1 MEKLVSLFVKYPFYG
16 KVFILFFALFGI
28 FSMNIMNKS
37 SFPVTESRKISVS
50 VSYQGATPKEMEEGV
65 VTLIENSLRG
75 IPGIKEHSSVS
86 RENFASVMVIIENSY
101 DVDKVLYDIKNAID
115 GISNFPAGSERPI
128 VSKSRTT
135 TPAMFISVMAK
146 HNDQLAL
153 NKEVQRIEDDLR
165 LSPEI
170 SSISVSGLPSRIEM
184 SIEIDEH
191 KLEQHGITLD
201 YVKGVIAANNIDL
214 YGGVI
219 RNPNEQININIRN
232 RSLNEENIENIV
244 VLATDGGSLVRVKD
258 LGTVTKMFQDVA
270 GASYMNGDQNV
281 MMRISNLRE
290 ENLQKTSDYI
300 LNYIE
305 EYNATHTETQIS
317 VLMDFMELLDGQLN
331 ILYGNGLSGVI
342 LVILAL
348 SLFLSFRTS
357 LWVAWGLPMS
367 FLGMFLVANLLG
379 VSMNMISLFGM
390 ILIIGILVD
399 DGIVVSENVYTYY
412 EKGYDPKVA
421 AIKGTMEVL
430 PAVFVSVLTTIVA
443 FAPILFVQGSL
454 EMMYEM
460 AVVVILCL
468 TFSVIESVFILPSH
482 IASKKVLETASKDT
496 LYGKIRSYF
505 DRAIRYLCDSMYSPF
520 LDWTLSHK
528 SLIYAGTVALFIV
541 TGGLIAGGRI
551 AVTFVPQINE
561 SYFTIDLSLKP
572 GTPKE
577 ITSEV
582 LKSIADNVA
591 IADSLLSVKH
601 GEELFAKSV
610 SYVTGGAFNGNESG
624 EHAGQIYVMLRN
636 LDQSKIGSDE
646 IKRAIAEQIGV
657 IPIAYK
663 LAVGASS
670 RFGPPV
676 SISLFSHD
684 DSVLT
689 ASSNMLK
696 SELENISSL
705 YNILDNNQIGAQE
718 VLIKLRPEAFA
729 LGFTPSIIM
738 SQVRAGFYGS
748 LAQRIQDGRNEI
760 WFYVR
765 YPKEART
772 NTSDLENLKIRNES
786 GEYPLYQLCELTLD
800 RSTTK
805 INHFD
810 GKKEI
815 TVEAYMIDPTE
826 SVAPILTKVN
836 DDVLPRILAK
846 YPDVTYMHQGQVKDT
861 EENMAVIMTYFGAA
875 FVIIT
880 LILMIYFRSFIQG
893 ILVLS
898 IVPLSFIAAIL
909 GHWIENV
916 PVSMMSVWGMVA
928 LSGTIIN
935 NAVVFL
941 SRYNDC
947 LREGMSV
954 HDSVVETGRS
964 RFRPIV
970 LTSLTTTLGLFPLI
984 RETSSDAAMVIPMAI
999 SLGYG
1004 ILLGTIFILAVFPT
1018 LIKTSNLLAIFIAKI
1033 QGKKDITPESVEVA
1047 VRDQKV
1053 DQQVNE
1059 HFNYEN

>member
-1 MEKLVSLFVKYPFYG
+1 MEKVVSLFVKYPFYG
-16 KVFILFFALFGI
+16 KVFILFFALFGL

-37 SFPVTESRKISVS
+37 SFPVVESRRISVS

-65 VTLIENSLRG
+65 VTLVENSLRG

-86 RENFASVMVIIENSY
+86 RENFASVMVVIENSY

-135 TPAMFISVMAK
+135 TPAMFISVKAK
-146 HNDQLAL
+146 HNDKLAL
-153 NKEVQRIEDDLR
+153 NQEVQRIEDDLR
-165 LSPEI
+165 VSSEI
-170 SSISVSGLPSRIEM
+170 SNISTHGLPKRIEM
-184 SIEIDEH
+184 SIEINED
-191 KLEQHGITLD
+191 KLEEHGITLD
-201 YVKGVIAANNIDL
+201 FVRNIIASNNIDL

-219 RNPNEQININIRN
+219 RNPNEQIQINIRN
-232 RSLNEENIENIV
+232 RSLNEESIENIV
-244 VLATDGGSLVRVKD
+244 VLASEGGSLVRIKD
-258 LGTVTKMFQDVA
+258 LGTVTKMFEDVA
-270 GASYMNGDQNV
+270 GASYMDGDQNV
-281 MMRISNLRE
+281 MMMISNLKE
-290 ENLQKTSDYI
+290 ENLQKTSKFINDYI
-300 LNYIE
+300 E
-305 EYNATHTETQIS
+305 KYNATHTETQIS
-317 VLMDFMELLDGQLN
+317 VLMDFMDLLDGQLN

-367 FLGMFLVANLLG
+367 FLGMFLVANMLG

-430 PAVFVSVLTTIVA
+430 PAVFVSVLTTIIA

-468 TFSVIESVFILPSH
+468 IFSVIESVFILPSH
-482 IASKKVLETASKDT
+482 IASDKVLRTASKDNI
-496 LYGKIRSYF
+496 YGKIRSYF
-505 DRAIRYLCDSMYSPF
+505 DRGIKYLCNKMYSPF
-520 LDWTLSHK
+520 LDWTLK
-528 SLIYAGTVALFIV
+528 NKAIIYAGTLALFI
-541 TGGLIAGGRI
+541 TTIGLMAGGRI
-551 AVTFVPQINE
+551 AVTFVPQVNE
-561 SYFTIDLSLKP
+561 QYFTIDVALKP

-577 ITSEV
+577 ITSEI
-582 LKSIADNVA
+582 LKGITISALK
-591 IADSLLSVKH
+591 ADSILMKDH
-601 GEELFAKSV
+601 NEESFVESV
-610 SYVTGGAFNGNESG
+610 SYVTGNAFSGNESG
-624 EHAGQIYVMLRN
+624 EHSGQVYVMLRN
-636 LDQSKIGSDE
+636 LDKSTIGSDQ
-646 IKRAIAEQIGV
+646 IKRAIAKEVGE
-657 IPIAYK
+657 IPTVYK

-670 RFGPPV
+670 RFGAPV
-676 SISLFSHD
+676 SISLFSRN

-696 SELENISSL
+696 DELAQISSL
-705 YNILDNNQIGAQE
+705 YNIMDNNQIGAQE
-718 VLIKLRPEAFA
+718 VRIRLRPEAYA
-729 LGFTPSIIM
+729 LGFTPNTIM
-738 SQVRAGFYGS
+738 SQIRSGFYGS
-748 LAQRIQDGRNEI
+748 LAQRIQDGRNEV

-765 YPKEART
+765 YPRDART
-772 NTSDLENLKIRNES
+772 NTSDLENLKIRNER
-786 GEYPLYQLCELTLD
+786 GEYPLYQLCEFYLD
-800 RSTTK
+800 RSATK

-815 TVEAYMIDPTE
+815 TVEANMIDPTE
-826 SVAPILTKVN
+826 SVTPILSKVN
-836 DDVLPRILAK
+836 DEVIPRILAK
-846 YPDVTYMHQGQVKDT
+846 YPDVSYMHQGQVKDT
-861 EENMAVIMTYFGAA
+861 EENAQVILTYFGAA
-875 FVIIT
+875 FAIIT
-880 LILMIYFRSFIQG
+880 LILMVYFRSFIQG

-909 GHWIENV
+909 GHWIEDV
-916 PVSMMSVWGMVA
+916 PVSMMSIWGMVA

-954 HDSVVETGRS
+954 HESIVETGRS
-964 RFRPIV
+964 RFRPII

-984 RETSSDAAMVIPMAI
+984 RETSSDATMVIPMAI

-1004 ILLGTIFILAVFPT
+1004 ILLGTIFILAIFPT
-1018 LIKTSNLLAIFIAKI
+1018 LIKSSNVLAIWAAKI
-1033 QGKKDITPESVEVA
+1033 KGEKNITPESVEVA
-1047 VRDQKV
+1047 IRDQKV
-1053 DQQVNE
+1053 DLMLK
-1059 HFNYEN
+1059 ENLKHEN